1 MKLVKT
7 WWLPDEERHLEEW
20 INREGDY
27 QTPHRANALRYVK
40 NWDVAVD
47 IGAHVGL
54 WSRDFTEKFKKV
66 IAFEPVNEHRECY
79 VKNVKGDYRLYPFAL
94 GEGDGFVKMKTTAH
108 STGGTHVDPSAPPSF
123 EGDGDVEMRTLDSF
137 NFPKIDFMKL
147 DCEAYEIYVLRGA
160 KETLLRCK
168 PVVCIEQK
176 NQGYYGNP
184 RYAASDYLVSLG
196 AKPVGRYKD
205 DLVFAWP

>member
-1 MKLVKT
+1 MKKVKT
-7 WWLPDEERHLEEW
+7 WWLPDEEQHLEEW
-20 INREGDY
+20 ILREDNY
-27 QTPHRANALRYVK
+27 QTPHRANALKYVK

-54 WSRDFTEKFKKV
+54 WSREFTERFKTV
-66 IAFEPVNEHRECY
+66 IAFEPVAEHRDCF
-79 VKNVKGDYRLYPFAL
+79 VKNVTKDNYTLHPFAL
-94 GEGDGFVKMKTTAH
+94 GEKEAVVKMKTTAH
-108 STGGTHVDPSAPPSF
+108 STGGTHVDPNSA
-123 EGDGDVEMRTLDSF
+123 GDIPMRTLDSF
-137 NFPKIDFMKL
+137 EIPKIDFMKL
-147 DCEAYEIYVLRGA
+147 DCEAYEIYVLKGA

-168 PVVCIEQK
+168 PVICIEQK

-205 DLVFAWP
+205 DCVFAWA

>member
-1 MKLVKT
+1 MKLVRS
-7 WWLPDEERHLEEW
+7 WYLPDEEQHLEEW

-54 WSRDFTEKFKKV
+54 WSREFTEKFGHV
-66 IAFEPVNEHRECY
+66 IAFEPVQEHRDCY
-79 VKNVKGDYRLYPFAL
+79 VKNVPKENYTLHPVAL
-94 GEGDGFVKMKTTAH
+94 GEKDGTVRMKTSAH
-108 STGGTHVDPSAPPSF
+108 STGGTHVDPELS
-123 EGDGDVEMRTLDSF
+123 GDIPMRTLDSF
-137 NFPKIDFMKL
+137 EIPKIDFMKL

-176 NQGYYGNP
+176 NQAYYGNP
-184 RYAASDYLVSLG
+184 RYIASDYLVSLG

-205 DLVFAWP
+205 DLVFAWA